1 MNIEEESQELYIQLR
16 TAQQALDEAKKQGV
30 EAELLVFA
38 LEAMKKNPAV
48 SIQKA
53 IINGFLVSKECIQ

>member
-1 MNIEEESQELYIQLR
+1 MSIEESQELNTQLR

-30 EAELLVFA
+30 EAKLLVRA
-38 LEAMKKNPAV
+38 LEAVKENPAV

-53 IINGFLVSKECIQ
+53 IINGYKECIQ

>member
-1 MNIEEESQELYIQLR
+1 MSKEETELHIQLK

-30 EAELLVFA
+30 EAKLLVCA
-38 LEAMKKNPAV
+38 LKAVKENPAV

-53 IINGFLVSKECIQ
+53 IINGYKECIQ

>member
-1 MNIEEESQELYIQLR
+1 MNIEEESKELYIQLK
-16 TAQQALDEAKKQGV
+16 TAQQALNEAKEQGV

-38 LEAMKKNPAV
+38 LEAMKENPAL

-53 IINGFLVSKECIQ
+53 ILNGYEECIQ

>member
-1 MNIEEESQELYIQLR
+1 MSIEESQELYVQLK

-30 EAELLVFA
+30 EAKLLVRA
-38 LEAMKKNPAV
+38 LEAVKENPAV

-53 IINGFLVSKECIQ
+53 IINGYKECIQ

>member
-16 TAQQALDEAKKQGV
+16 TAQQALNEAKEQGV

-38 LEAMKKNPAV
+38 LEAMKENPAL

-53 IINGFLVSKECIQ
+53 ILNGYEECIQ

>member
-1 MNIEEESQELYIQLR
+1 MSIEEESQELHVQLR

-30 EAELLVFA
+30 EAKLLVHA
-38 LEAMKKNPAV
+38 LEAVKENPAV

-53 IINGFLVSKECIQ
+53 IINGYKECIQ

>member
-1 MNIEEESQELYIQLR
+1 MSIEEESQELWYQLK
-16 TAQQALDEAKKQGV
+16 TAKQALNEAKQQSV

-38 LEAMKKNPAV
+38 LEEMKENPTM

-53 IINGFLVSKECIQ
+53 IVNAYEKIIQ

>member
-1 MNIEEESQELYIQLR
+1 MNIEESQELYVQLK

-30 EAELLVFA
+30 EAKLLVCA
-38 LEAMKKNPAV
+38 LKAVKENPAV

-53 IINGFLVSKECIQ
+53 IINGYKECIQ

>member
-16 TAQQALDEAKKQGV
+16 TAQQALNEAKKQGV

-53 IINGFLVSKECIQ
+53 IINGYKECIQ

>member
-1 MNIEEESQELYIQLR
+1 MSIEEESQELYIQLR
-16 TAQQALDEAKKQGV
+16 TARQALDEAKEQGV

-38 LEAMKKNPAV
+38 LEAMKENPAV

-53 IINGFLVSKECIQ
+53 IINGYKECIQ

>member
-1 MNIEEESQELYIQLR
+1 MSEEETELPIQLR

-30 EAELLVFA
+30 EAKLLVYA
-38 LEAMKKNPAV
+38 LKSVKENPAV

-53 IINGFLVSKECIQ
+53 IINGYKECIQ

>member
-1 MNIEEESQELYIQLR
+1 
-16 TAQQALDEAKKQGV
+16 
-30 EAELLVFA
+30 LLVFA

-53 IINGFLVSKECIQ
+53 IINGYKECIQ